1 MRHIRI
7 ILSEPQAEDFQTVK
21 RLLPESLV
29 NTAAA
34 LHKAAAGYNRYII
47 KELSFINWQPHDR
60 RTPSWSLQVSV
71 DEELIHR
78 DYKRANPEPFKTWL
92 ADICGGE
99 LSQEADSPGGHMYE
113 FTYPDE
119 AKPGAGDTYI
129 ISLSDWQQKMID
141 AARGDYRAA
150 DYILTTS
157 LTQAERDASSPP
169 ATPASNAAQ
178 ADGSDQPAISPA
190 ADGEI
195 GMDEGAIIAPQPGL
209 IVAD

>member
-21 RLLPESLV
+21 RLLPESLI

-34 LHKAAAGYNRYII
+34 LYKAAAGYNRYII

-78 DYKRANPEPFKTWL
+78 DYRRANPEPFKNWL
-92 ADICGGE
+92 TDICGGE
-99 LSQEADSPGGHMYE
+99 LSQEADGPGEHMYE

-119 AKPGAGDTYI
+119 AKPGAGSTYI

-141 AARGDYRAA
+141 AARGDYRAV
-150 DYILTTS
+150 DYILAAS
-157 LTQAERDASSPP
+157 LAQAERDATLPLAAP
-169 ATPASNAAQ
+169 TDGAAQ
-178 ADGSDQPAISPA
+178 ADGVAQPAISPTT
-190 ADGEI
+190 DRETNT
-195 GMDEGAIIAPQPGL
+195 DEGVTIAPQPDL
-209 IVAD
+209 LVAE